1 MTNVNNIG
9 LLNKTRGDKVIWAI
23 VVVLALVSMLAVYSS
38 TGLLAYKYNRGN
50 TEVYLFKQVV
60 TTIMGLAIIYF
71 SHRVNYTLY
80 SRVARI
86 LFMVSIPLLIYTL
99 FFGVELNQ
107 GSRWIRLP
115 IINLTFQTSDLAKL
129 ALFMFLS
136 RLLSKKQEVIK
147 DFKKGYVPVII
158 PVGIVCM
165 LIAPANLSTALLVAA
180 TSMLLLFIGRASTKH
195 LLLTIGIAAIP
206 VAILVMIA
214 VAFYDKKEEKCAELP
229 FFLQTGRIPTWI
241 SRVQNFVYDSKQV
254 DKDENYQINQAK
266 IAIAKGGL
274 LGLGPGNSET
284 RNFLPHPYSDFIFAI
299 IIEEY
304 GLVGGCF
311 LLFVYLLFLLR
322 SIRIFKKCPYAFGA
336 FLALGLSFTLVIQ
349 ALINMAVTVNLFPVT
364 GVTLPLVS
372 MGGSSFMFTCLAIG
386 IILSVARNV
395 EQLEAPAIPKAT
407 GEAKEKK
414 KAAEEEEE
422 EEEEEETPVK
432 AKKEKAVKK
441 VKATEAEKAEMAG
454 KAEKADKAERSKAL
468 KPLTDIAMK
477 DFEQGNQ
484 PLKSKIHND

>member
-1 MTNVNNIG
+1 MTGANDISVKGPNAGG
-9 LLNKTRGDKVIWAI
+9 LLSKTRGDKVIWAI

-50 TEVYLFKQVV
+50 TEVYLLKQVIFTAV
-60 TTIMGLAIIYF
+60 GLAIIYF

-86 LFMVSIPLLIYTL
+86 LFMLSIPLLIYTL
-99 FFGVELNQ
+99 FFGLKLNE

-147 DFKKGYVPVII
+147 DFKKGFIPVIL
-158 PVGIVCM
+158 PVAVICI

-195 LLLTIGIAAIP
+195 LLLTVGVAAIP
-206 VAILVMIA
+206 VAILVMIS
-214 VAFYDKKEEKCAELP
+214 VAFYDKKEEKCSELP
-229 FFLQTGRIPTWI
+229 FFLQAGRIPTWV
-241 SRVQNFVYDSKQV
+241 SRVQNFIYDSKQV
-254 DKDENYQINQAK
+254 DKDENYQINQSK

-304 GLVGGCF
+304 GLAGGGF
-311 LLFVYLLFLLR
+311 ILFVYLVFLFR

-372 MGGSSFMFTCLAIG
+372 MGGSSFLFTCLAIG

-395 EQLEAPAIPKAT
+395 EQLEAPAEAKTPVA
-407 GEAKEKK
+407 EAKEKK
-414 KAAEEEEE
+414 KAAVKSDEEEEE
-422 EEEEEETPVK
+422 VEEKPVK
-432 AKKEKAVKK
+432 AKKEKAAKK
-441 VKATEAEKAEMAG
+441 KEAVETTEEKAA
-454 KAEKADKAERSKAL
+454 KLAAL
-468 KPLTDIAMK
+468 KPLL
-477 DFEQGNQ
+477 EEGNKQ
-484 PLKSKIHND
+484 N